1 MSIDFT
7 LSDEQREIQ
16 ALAHTFAEEE
26 IRPVAAEL
34 DEREEFPWDLVKKA
48 GELGLTTFAF
58 PEELGGLGITDEL
71 TNCIITEELSWG
83 CGGVATV
90 LGGTHLAS
98 IPILLAGTD
107 EQKQRLLKPIVQRNG
122 LCAMALT
129 EPEAGSDV
137 AAMTTTAR
145 REGDYYVL
153 NGAKRF
159 ITNGGIADLYV
170 VFATVDRALGH
181 RGVTAFIVP
190 GDTPGVS
197 GGKKEKKLGIRCSH
211 TGEVLLD
218 DVRVPVENRLGEEG
232 SGFKLAMTMLDR
244 SRPMVAAIALGIAR
258 AAYEYARDYAKERV
272 QFGKPIAEQ
281 SGDPVPAG
289 RHGDEGAGGAA
300 DDLVVGEGHG
310 DGPPLPLREQHGQEL
325 RLRCGD
331 GGHDRRRADLRRLR
345 LHPRVSR
352 REALPRRQDHADL
365 RGHEPDPEDRRR
377 PADPEMRRCQK
388 REVNEARRC
397 PARDRPL

>member
-1 MSIDFT
+1 MIDFT
-7 LSDEQREIQ
+7 LSDEQQAMRE
-16 ALAHTFAEEE
+16 LAHTFAEQE

-34 DEREEFPWDLVKKA
+34 DEREEFPWELVKKA

-58 PEELGGLGITDEL
+58 PEEIGGLGITDEL
-71 TNCIITEELSWG
+71 TNCIITEELAWG

-107 EQKQRLLKPIVQRNG
+107 EQKRRLLKPIVERNG

-129 EPEAGSDV
+129 EPGAGSDV

-145 REGDYYVL
+145 REGDTYVL

-170 VFATVDRALGH
+170 VFATVDRALGY

-190 GDTPGVS
+190 GETPGLA

-218 DVRVPVENRLGEEG
+218 DVRVPVENRLGAEG

-272 QFGKPIAEQ
+272 QFGQPIAANQGIQFMLADMATKVQAARLMTWWSARVTETGRPFLYESSMAKNFASDVAMEVTTDAVQ
-281 SGDPVPAG
+281 IFGGYGYIREYPVEKLFRDAKITQIY
-289 RHGDEGAGGAA
+289 EGTNQIQKM
-300 DDLVVGEGHG
+300 VVASQ
-310 DGPPLPLREQHGQEL
+310 LL
-325 RLRCGD
+325 
-331 GGHDRRRADLRRLR
+331 
-345 LHPRVSR
+345 
-352 REALPRRQDHADL
+352 
-365 RGHEPDPEDRRR
+365 
-377 PADPEMRRCQK
+377 K
-388 REVNEARRC
+388 
-397 PARDRPL
+397 

>member
-1 MSIDFT
+1 LLEKERHAMSIDFT

-34 DEREEFPWDLVKKA
+34 DEREEFPWELVKKA
-48 GELGLTTFAF
+48 GDLGLTTFAF

-71 TNCIITEELSWG
+71 TNCIITEELAWG

-129 EPEAGSDV
+129 EPDAGSDV

-145 REGDYYVL
+145 REGDHYVL

-170 VFATVDRALGH
+170 IFATVDRALGH

-190 GDTPGVS
+190 GDTPGLS

-272 QFGKPIAEQ
+272 QFGKPIANNQAIQFLLADMATNVQAARLMTWWSARVTETARPFLYESSMAKNFASDVAMEVTTDAVQ
-281 SGDPVPAG
+281 IFGGYGYIREYPVEKLFRDAKITQIY
-289 RHGDEGAGGAA
+289 EGTNQIQKI
-300 DDLVVGEGHG
+300 VVAQQI
-310 DGPPLPLREQHGQEL
+310 L
-325 RLRCGD
+325 
-331 GGHDRRRADLRRLR
+331 
-345 LHPRVSR
+345 
-352 REALPRRQDHADL
+352 
-365 RGHEPDPEDRRR
+365 
-377 PADPEMRRCQK
+377 K
-388 REVNEARRC
+388 
-397 PARDRPL
+397 

>member
-1 MSIDFT
+1 MIDFT
-7 LSDEQREIQ
+7 LTDEQQEMRD
-16 ALAHTFAEEE
+16 LAHTFAEEE

-34 DEREEFPWDLVKKA
+34 DEREEFPWELVKKA
-48 GELGLTTFAF
+48 GELGLTSFAF
-58 PEELGGLGITDEL
+58 PEEIGGLGITDEL

-83 CGGVATV
+83 CAGVATV
-90 LGGTHLAS
+90 LGATHLAS
-98 IPILLAGTD
+98 IPMLIAGTD
-107 EQKQRLLKPIVQRNG
+107 EQKRRLLKPVIERNG

-129 EPEAGSDV
+129 EPGAGSDV

-145 REGDYYVL
+145 RDGDSYVL

-170 VFATVDRALGH
+170 VFATTDRALGH

-190 GDTPGVS
+190 GDTPGLT

-244 SRPMVAAIALGIAR
+244 SRPMIAAIALGIAR

-272 QFGKPIAEQ
+272 QFGKPIAANQ
-281 SGDPVPAG
+281 SIQFMLADMATKVQAARLMTWWSAKVTETGRPFLYESSMAKNFASDVAMEVTTDAVQIYGGYGYIREYPVEKLFRDAKITQIY
-289 RHGDEGAGGAA
+289 EGTNQIQKI
-300 DDLVVGEGHG
+300 VVAQQ
-310 DGPPLPLREQHGQEL
+310 LL
-325 RLRCGD
+325 
-331 GGHDRRRADLRRLR
+331 
-345 LHPRVSR
+345 
-352 REALPRRQDHADL
+352 
-365 RGHEPDPEDRRR
+365 
-377 PADPEMRRCQK
+377 K
-388 REVNEARRC
+388 
-397 PARDRPL
+397 

>member
-7 LSDEQREIQ
+7 LSDEQSEIQ
-16 ALAHTFAEEE
+16 ALAHTFAEQE

-34 DEREEFPWDLVKKA
+34 DEGEEFPWDLVKKA

-71 TNCIITEELSWG
+71 TNCIITEELAWG
-83 CGGVATV
+83 CAGVATV

-107 EQKQRLLKPIVQRNG
+107 AQKQRLLKPIVQRNG

-129 EPEAGSDV
+129 EPAAGSDV

-145 REGDYYVL
+145 REGDHYVL

-170 VFATVDRALGH
+170 IFATVDRALGH
-181 RGVTAFIVP
+181 RGVTAFITP
-190 GDTPGVS
+190 GDSPGLS

-218 DVRVPVENRLGEEG
+218 DVRVPVENRLGAEG

-244 SRPMVAAIALGIAR
+244 SRPMVAAIALGIGR

-272 QFGKPIAEQ
+272 QFGKPIAANQAIQFLLADMATKVQAARLMTWWSAKVTETGRPFLYESSMAKNFASDVAMEVATDAVQ
-281 SGDPVPAG
+281 IFGGYGYIREYPVEKLFRDAKITQIY
-289 RHGDEGAGGAA
+289 EGTNQIQKI
-300 DDLVVGEGHG
+300 VVAQQI
-310 DGPPLPLREQHGQEL
+310 L
-325 RLRCGD
+325 
-331 GGHDRRRADLRRLR
+331 
-345 LHPRVSR
+345 
-352 REALPRRQDHADL
+352 
-365 RGHEPDPEDRRR
+365 
-377 PADPEMRRCQK
+377 K
-388 REVNEARRC
+388 
-397 PARDRPL
+397 

>member
-1 MSIDFT
+1 MIDFT
-7 LSDEQREIQ
+7 LTDEQQAMRE
-16 ALAHTFAEEE
+16 LAHTFAEEE

-34 DEREEFPWDLVKKA
+34 DEHEEFPWDLVKKA

-83 CGGVATV
+83 CAGVATV

-98 IPILLAGTD
+98 IPILLAGSD
-107 EQKQRLLKPIVQRNG
+107 EQKRRLLKPIVERNG

-145 REGDYYVL
+145 RDGDSYVL

-170 VFATVDRALGH
+170 VFATVDRGLGN

-190 GDTPGVS
+190 GDTPGVA

-258 AAYEYARDYAKERV
+258 AAYEHSRDYAKERV
-272 QFGKPIAEQ
+272 QFGKPIAANQGIQFMLADMATKVQAARLMTWWSARVTETGRPFLYESSMAKNFASDVAMEITTDAVQ
-281 SGDPVPAG
+281 IFGGYGYIREYPVEKLFRDAKITQIYEGTNQIQKMVVAG
-289 RHGDEGAGGAA
+289 QI
-300 DDLVVGEGHG
+300 L
-310 DGPPLPLREQHGQEL
+310 
-325 RLRCGD
+325 
-331 GGHDRRRADLRRLR
+331 
-345 LHPRVSR
+345 
-352 REALPRRQDHADL
+352 
-365 RGHEPDPEDRRR
+365 
-377 PADPEMRRCQK
+377 K
-388 REVNEARRC
+388 
-397 PARDRPL
+397 

>member
-34 DEREEFPWDLVKKA
+34 DEREEFPWELVKKA

-71 TNCIITEELSWG
+71 TNCIITEELAWG

-107 EQKQRLLKPIVQRNG
+107 EQKRRLLKPIVQRNG

-129 EPEAGSDV
+129 EPDAGSDV

-145 REGDYYVL
+145 REGGHYVL

-190 GDTPGVS
+190 GDTSGLS

-232 SGFKLAMTMLDR
+232 SGFKLAMIMLDR
-244 SRPMVAAIALGIAR
+244 SRPMVAAIALGVAR

-272 QFGKPIAEQ
+272 QFGKPIANNQAIQFLLADMATKVQAARLMTWWSAKVTETGRPFLYESSMAKNFASDVAMEVTTDAVQ
-281 SGDPVPAG
+281 IFGGYGYIREYPVEKLFRDAKITQIY
-289 RHGDEGAGGAA
+289 EGTNQIQKI
-300 DDLVVGEGHG
+300 VVAQQI
-310 DGPPLPLREQHGQEL
+310 L
-325 RLRCGD
+325 
-331 GGHDRRRADLRRLR
+331 
-345 LHPRVSR
+345 
-352 REALPRRQDHADL
+352 
-365 RGHEPDPEDRRR
+365 
-377 PADPEMRRCQK
+377 K
-388 REVNEARRC
+388 
-397 PARDRPL
+397 

>member
-1 MSIDFT
+1 MIDFT
-7 LSDEQREIQ
+7 LTDEQQ
-16 ALAHTFAEEE
+16 AMRDLAHTFAEQE

-34 DEREEFPWDLVKKA
+34 DEREEFPWELVRKA

-58 PEELGGLGITDEL
+58 PEEVGGLGITDEL
-71 TNCIITEELSWG
+71 TNCIITEELAWG
-83 CGGVATV
+83 CAGVATV

-98 IPILLAGTD
+98 IPILLGGTG
-107 EQKQRLLKPIVQRNG
+107 EQQRRLLKPIVERNG

-129 EPEAGSDV
+129 EPDAGSDV

-145 REGDYYVL
+145 REGDTYVL

-181 RGVTAFIVP
+181 RGITAFIVP
-190 GDTPGVS
+190 GETPGIS

-258 AAYEYARDYAKERV
+258 AAYEYSLQYARERV
-272 QFGKPIAEQ
+272 QFGKPIASNQAIQFMLADMATKVQAARLMTWWSAKVTETGRPFLYESSMAKNFASDVAMAVATDAVQ
-281 SGDPVPAG
+281 IFGGYGYIREYPVEKLFRDAKITQIY
-289 RHGDEGAGGAA
+289 EGTNQIQKI
-300 DDLVVGEGHG
+300 VVASQ
-310 DGPPLPLREQHGQEL
+310 LL
-325 RLRCGD
+325 
-331 GGHDRRRADLRRLR
+331 
-345 LHPRVSR
+345 
-352 REALPRRQDHADL
+352 
-365 RGHEPDPEDRRR
+365 
-377 PADPEMRRCQK
+377 K
-388 REVNEARRC
+388 
-397 PARDRPL
+397 

>member
-1 MSIDFT
+1 MIDFT
-7 LSDEQREIQ
+7 LTDEQQEMRD
-16 ALAHTFAEEE
+16 LAHTFAEEE

-34 DEREEFPWDLVKKA
+34 DEREEFPWELVKKA
-48 GELGLTTFAF
+48 GELGLTSFAF
-58 PEELGGLGITDEL
+58 PEEIGGLGITDEL

-83 CGGVATV
+83 CAGVATV
-90 LGGTHLAS
+90 LGATHLAS
-98 IPILLAGTD
+98 IPMLIAGTD
-107 EQKQRLLKPIVQRNG
+107 EQKRRLLKPVIERNG

-129 EPEAGSDV
+129 EPGAGSDV

-145 REGDYYVL
+145 RDGDSYVL

-170 VFATVDRALGH
+170 IFATVDRALGH

-190 GDTPGVS
+190 GDTPGLA

-244 SRPMVAAIALGIAR
+244 SRPMIAAIALGIAR

-272 QFGKPIAEQ
+272 QFGQPIAANQ
-281 SGDPVPAG
+281 SIQFMLADMATKVQAARLMTWWSAKVTETGRPFLYESSMAKNFASDVAMEVTTDAVQIYGGYGYIREYPVEKLFRDAKITQIY
-289 RHGDEGAGGAA
+289 EGTNQIQKI
-300 DDLVVGEGHG
+300 VVAQQ
-310 DGPPLPLREQHGQEL
+310 LL
-325 RLRCGD
+325 
-331 GGHDRRRADLRRLR
+331 
-345 LHPRVSR
+345 
-352 REALPRRQDHADL
+352 
-365 RGHEPDPEDRRR
+365 
-377 PADPEMRRCQK
+377 K
-388 REVNEARRC
+388 
-397 PARDRPL
+397 

>member
-7 LSDEQREIQ
+7 LSDEQSEIQ
-16 ALAHTFAEEE
+16 ALAHTFAEQE

-34 DEREEFPWDLVKKA
+34 DEGEEFPWDLVKKA

-71 TNCIITEELSWG
+71 TNCIITEELAWG
-83 CGGVATV
+83 CAGVATV

-129 EPEAGSDV
+129 EPDAGSDV

-145 REGDYYVL
+145 REGDHYIL

-170 VFATVDRALGH
+170 IFATVDRALGH
-181 RGVTAFIVP
+181 RGVTAFITP
-190 GDTPGVS
+190 GDTPGLS

-218 DVRVPVENRLGEEG
+218 DVRVPVENRLGAEG

-244 SRPMVAAIALGIAR
+244 SRPMVAAIALGIGR
-258 AAYEYARDYAKERV
+258 AAYEYARDYGKERV
-272 QFGKPIAEQ
+272 QFGKPIAANQAIQFLLADMATKVQAARLMTWWSAKVTETGRPFLYESSMAKNFASDVAMEVATDAVQ
-281 SGDPVPAG
+281 IFGGYGYIREYPVEKLFRDAKITQIY
-289 RHGDEGAGGAA
+289 EGTNQIQKI
-300 DDLVVGEGHG
+300 VVAQQI
-310 DGPPLPLREQHGQEL
+310 L
-325 RLRCGD
+325 
-331 GGHDRRRADLRRLR
+331 
-345 LHPRVSR
+345 
-352 REALPRRQDHADL
+352 
-365 RGHEPDPEDRRR
+365 
-377 PADPEMRRCQK
+377 K
-388 REVNEARRC
+388 
-397 PARDRPL
+397 